1 MKKMF
6 LFLFLIS
13 CESKLVSKQDLKTKP
28 VIVNLDNCAGTEF
41 EIEYHEFDSIQ
52 IHPELNLNDFPDYYE
67 PDYEF

>member
-13 CESKLVSKQDLKTKP
+13 CESKLVSKQDLKKP
-28 VIVNLDNCAGTEF
+28 VIVNLDNCAGAEF
-41 EIEYHEFDSIQ
+41 EIEYHEFDSIE
-52 IHPELNLNDFPDYYE
+52 IHPELSLDQFPDYYE